1 MGAYSR
7 WVLILGWAPIRIN
20 TVNIEFCLQKLCQAV
35 HWMLKITKGLSLTMN
50 IWECLK
56 IQILIII
63 KSKLSD
69 HWILTSLEEISKMKF
84 SVVLTFRHI
93 NFLLAALDN
102 NK

>member
-1 MGAYSR
+1 
-7 WVLILGWAPIRIN
+7 
-20 TVNIEFCLQKLCQAV
+20 
-35 HWMLKITKGLSLTMN
+35 MLKITKGLSLTMN
-50 IWECLK
+50 IWEFLK
-56 IQILIII
+56 IQILLIIE
-63 KSKLSD
+63 SKLSD